1 MLSDKTPAILLHIQ
15 TRDHAS
21 LEYKKQ
27 PKVYTDA
34 SLTSFGLFHTQTTP
48 YASGHSL

>member
-1 MLSDKTPAILLHIQ
+1 MLFYYTFKQEIIHLWNT
-15 TRDHAS
+15 
-21 LEYKKQ
+21 KKK